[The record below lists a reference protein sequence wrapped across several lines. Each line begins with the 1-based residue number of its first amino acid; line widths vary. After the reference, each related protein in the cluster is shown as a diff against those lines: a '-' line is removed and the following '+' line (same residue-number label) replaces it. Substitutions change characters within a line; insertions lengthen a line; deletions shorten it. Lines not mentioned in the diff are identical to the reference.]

1 MDARRSADKFPS
13 LQQWTDKALEETLS
27 DRELDLATRGLANE
41 LYAQKTAPTCTT
53 SKLVGNTY
61 TAAVYMNLATLVH
74 ARGAALEDTNTM
86 LFSYGSGSM
95 ATMFAIRARKPTGA
109 GSVFTLQRMAE
120 TLDLTKRLAAR
131 KQCSPMEYAVHMDLR
146 ERFHGLRSV
155 EPTQSTATLAPGT
168 FYLVS
173 IDDKFRRTYERT
185 PLEEVVQANGYAA
198 ANGVAVCETKD
209 IVKDA
214 KLKASMDK
222 VKAAYVAGV
231 SAGLPG
237 SSHSPFEGQMTLDR
251 LLDGENCIEPLSE
264 SVKDAMLARNIVVSR
279 KDAEGQVVQSRIES
293 HAQGIQ
299 VAATIKP
306 VDLEKDYGVSGRIA
320 ASMDEPTQLAVAA
333 GLDALK
339 NAGLTRGREDQWQLP
354 EHMRDSTGV
363 IYATSFPTMNAAVK
377 EVSRFYE
384 QGPETY
390 ELDRKVLFRL
400 LVLAHAQLA
409 QITGARGP
417 NTQVNAACSGTTQ
430 AIGMAQ
436 DWITLG
442 RCERVVVIASDVASN
457 ATLMPWI
464 GSGFRV
470 LGASSIAATA
480 PEAALPFDVKRN
492 GMIVGGGAVGMVLE
506 SPKAH
511 AERAHWALPLPQKKP
526 VRLLASQFTNSA
538 YHGASLDPRHVSQE
552 LVRLLLNVERDFGIT
567 REDIAKHGVYYSHET
582 FTNASPTASC
592 AFTEVT
598 ALKAA
603 FGAELLQHLVVAN
616 TKGFTGHAM
625 AVSFEDVIAV
635 EALRQDRVPCVAN
648 FATPDPNLPAVLRLA
663 PGGQLQH
670 KYALRFAA
678 GFGSQLAFTLY
689 ALEE

>member
-1 MDARRSADKFPS
+1 MFPS
-13 LQQWTDKALEETLS
+13 LQQWTDKSLEETLS
-27 DRELDLATRGLANE
+27 DRELDLATRGLASE
-41 LYAQKTAPTCTT
+41 LYAQMTAPSCTV

-61 TAAVYMNLATLVH
+61 TAAVYMNLAALVH
-74 ARGAALEDTNTM
+74 ARGATLEDTDTM
-86 LFSYGSGSM
+86 MFSYGSGSM
-95 ATMFAIRARKPTGA
+95 ATMFGIRARKPTGE
-109 GSVFTLQRMAE
+109 FTLQRMAD
-120 TLDLTKRLAAR
+120 TLDLTKRLSAR

-146 ERFHGLRSV
+146 ERFHGLHSV
-155 EPTQSTATLAPGT
+155 EPTQSTALLAPGT

-173 IDDKFRRTYERT
+173 IDDKFRRTYERK
-185 PLEEVVQANGYAA
+185 PLEDVQANGHA
-198 ANGVAVCETKD
+198 ANGVVCE
-209 IVKDA
+209 VKEVVNA

-222 VKAAYVAGV
+222 TKAAYVVGV
-231 SAGLPG
+231 SAGRPG
-237 SSHSPFEGQMTLDR
+237 SSHTPFEGQKTLDR
-251 LLDGENCIEPLSE
+251 LLDGENCIEQLST

-279 KDAEGQVVQSRIES
+279 KDSEGKAVQARIDS

-306 VDLEKDYGVSGRIA
+306 VDLEADYGVSGRIA

-339 NAGLTRGREDQWQLP
+339 NAGLTRGREDKWQLP
-354 EHMRDSTGV
+354 EAMRDSTGV

-377 EVSRFYE
+377 EVTRFYE
-384 QGPETY
+384 QGPEAF

-417 NTQVNAACSGTTQ
+417 NTQVNSACSGTTQ

-442 RCERVVVIASDVASN
+442 RCERVIVIASDVASN

-470 LGASSIAATA
+470 LGASSIAPTMA
-480 PEAALPFDVKRN
+480 EAALPFDVKRN

-511 AERAHWALPLPQKKP
+511 AERAHWAIASPQKKH

-552 LVRLLLNVERDFGIT
+552 LVRLLINVERDFGIT
-567 REDIAKHGVYYSHET
+567 RQEIAKHGVYYSHET

-603 FGAELLQHLVVAN
+603 FGDELLQHLVVAN

-648 FATPDPNLPAVLRLA
+648 FATPDPNLPSLLRLA
-663 PGGQLQH
+663 PGGELKH